1 MYKCVNKTAP
11 SYLVDRFQTIQDV
24 HTQNTRSAINN
35 KLYLP
40 HPNLSLY
47 KKSISYN
54 GAMLWNNIPD
64 NITSSGSVD
73 CFKLYFK
80 NYIISQV

>member
-11 SYLVDRFQTIQDV
+11 SYFVDRFQTKQDI
-24 HTQNTRSAINN
+24 HTQKTRSVINN

-47 KKSISYN
+47 KK
-54 GAMLWNNIPD
+54 
-64 NITSSGSVD
+64 
-73 CFKLYFK
+73 KYF
-80 NYIISQV
+80 V